1 MACLVAG
8 LSGRISGPRPRM
20 SRSLVL
26 DVSILLKIVLI
37 IYYRG
42 RETGMEGDTIIIE
55 KRRDGS
61 RRKETET

>member
-1 MACLVAG
+1 
-8 LSGRISGPRPRM
+8 M